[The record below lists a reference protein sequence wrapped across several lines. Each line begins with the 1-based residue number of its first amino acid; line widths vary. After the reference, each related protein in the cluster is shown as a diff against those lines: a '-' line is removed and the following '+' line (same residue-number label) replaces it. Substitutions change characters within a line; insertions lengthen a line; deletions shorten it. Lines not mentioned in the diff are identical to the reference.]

1 MWVSNSMRRSLT
13 RLQNNQQMARL
24 ATLDR
29 MTGAAIN
36 TSASLC
42 HKKNSS
48 YAAPLTNI
56 YPDKVCF
63 KSNIL
68 ISFILNFLT
77 IKSTLV
83 KQFSKKRF
91 RSWNERKLFW
101 QNFKIHF
108 QFGISYKKK
117 LYGTWNMK
125 TYFWL

>member
-42 HKKNSS
+42 HKKKSS

-56 YPDKVCF
+56 YQD
-63 KSNIL
+63 NI
-68 ISFILNFLT
+68 FI
-77 IKSTLV
+77 
-83 KQFSKKRF
+83 
-91 RSWNERKLFW
+91 
-101 QNFKIHF
+101 
-108 QFGISYKKK
+108 
-117 LYGTWNMK
+117 MK
-125 TYFWL
+125 NP